1 MKRLL
6 SIVLAAGLLLVS
18 FATNVQ
24 AAQSSGATP
33 PVAQVLVREGDFAIS
48 LAETLGLGTA
58 DSEAEAENIMA
69 SAGIMPKNGWVADYP
84 VTPDI
89 IGELQES
96 VATAAD
102 AGQLAMTRPE
112 AVESFQTLTADYG
125 LAVTQDTQ
133 TAYGENLAP
142 DESGQYPD
150 ATVVN
155 DYYYE
160 DGPPVV
166 TYYPPPWD
174 YYYMYSWVPYPFRC
188 AGFAFSGFFV
198 LNDFDRFD
206 HVVINNRHGRH
217 GHHGH
222 KRMDNVNDR
231 VKMVSNHV
239 VDRTTHKAAVID
251 PVLRGTGNNMMV
263 GANSMA
269 HRSVSSKGA
278 GAGTASITERGLER
292 GRVRGDGAATS
303 GLPGFAGHGGE
314 RMTNRTAEQR
324 MGSNS
329 AEMPRHDLNS
339 GSVNAP
345 RGPDRQG
352 QTSVERSFGGDG
364 RSLNVPHEAGGGS
377 SRSGSRGGGGGSLG
391 SGGFSRGGGFSMGC
405 SGCHGGGGS
414 HGGGGFYGGG
424 GGSHGGG
431 GRGR

>member
-1 MKRLL
+1 MKQRKEQIMKRLL
-6 SIVLAAGLLLVS
+6 SVVFAAGLLLVP

-89 IGELQES
+89 VGELQDS

-112 AVESFQTLTADYG
+112 AVKSFQTLTADYG
-125 LAVTQDTQ
+125 LAVTRDTQ
-133 TAYGENLAP
+133 RANGEDLAP
-142 DESGQYPD
+142 DESGQYTD

-155 DYYYE
+155 NYYYE

-206 HVVINNRHGRH
+206 HVVIINKH
-217 GHHGH
+217 GHHKHMRSGH
-222 KRMDNVNDR
+222 GGGA
-231 VKMVSNHV
+231 VKLVSNHV
-239 VDRTTHKAAVID
+239 VDRSAHGVAVID
-251 PVLRGTGNNMMV
+251 PVLRGTGNDMMV

-278 GAGTASITERGLER
+278 RGGAASITEGGLER
-292 GRVRGDGAATS
+292 GRIRGDGVATNVPS
-303 GLPGFAGHGGE
+303 GFAGRGSE
-314 RMTNRTAEQR
+314 RMTNRAAGQHME
-324 MGSNS
+324 SNS
-329 AEMPRHDLNS
+329 AEMPRQDLNS

-352 QTSVERSFGGDG
+352 QMSVERSFGGGD
-364 RSLNVPHEAGGGS
+364 RSFNVPHEGGGGS
-377 SRSGSRGGGGGSLG
+377 SRSGSRGGGG
-391 SGGFSRGGGFSMGC
+391 FSMGC
-405 SGCHGGGGS
+405 AGCHGGGGS
-414 HGGGGFYGGG
+414 HGGGGFHGGG

-431 GRGR
+431 RGR